1 LAQRANFLFVI
12 TQQHITG
19 LILAGGRGM
28 RMGGVDKGLQTLQG
42 KPMIEHVILRL
53 QPQVDRIM
61 INANQNQDSYREF
74 NVPVWSD
81 AQNDF
86 AGPLAGM
93 QAGLM
98 HCETPYLL
106 TVPCDTPIL
115 PINLVAQLASALEQ
129 SEADIAVANTK
140 EGERIHR
147 QPVFCLMKKT
157 VLNNL
162 NAALE
167 RGVRKVDQWLAENKL
182 VDVVFDDEAAFAN
195 INTLEEL
202 QRIESDA

>member
-1 LAQRANFLFVI
+1 MAQRANFIIVI

-28 RMGGVDKGLQTLQG
+28 RMGGVDKGLQTLQDQ
-42 KPMIEHVILRL
+42 PMIAHVIHRL
-53 QPQVDRIM
+53 HLQVDRIM
-61 INANQNQDSYREF
+61 INANQNLDRYRVF
-74 NVPVWSD
+74 NFPVWPD
-81 AQNDF
+81 EKNDY

-93 QAGLM
+93 QAGLL
-98 HCETPYLL
+98 HCATPYML
-106 TVPCDTPIL
+106 TVPCDTPML
-115 PINLVAQLASALEQ
+115 ATDLVSKLAMALEQ

-140 EGERIHR
+140 EGDRVHR

-157 VLNNL
+157 VLPNL
-162 NAALE
+162 NSALE
-167 RGVRKVDQWLAENKL
+167 RGVRKVDQWLAENKT

-202 QRIESDA
+202 KHIQLT

>member
-1 LAQRANFLFVI
+1 MI
-12 TQQHITG
+12 EQQFITG
-19 LILAGGRGM
+19 LILAGGRGI

-42 KPMIEHVILRL
+42 KPMVAHVIQRL

-61 INANQNQDSYREF
+61 INANQNQDRYLEF

-81 AQNDF
+81 EENDF

-93 QAGLM
+93 QAGLI
-98 HCETPYLL
+98 HCETPYML
-106 TVPCDTPIL
+106 TVPCDTPML
-115 PINLVAQLASALEQ
+115 ASDLVAKLVNALEQ
-129 SEADIAVANTK
+129 SEADIAVANTI
-140 EGERIHR
+140 EGDRVYR

-157 VLNNL
+157 VLTNL
-162 NAALE
+162 TAALE

-202 QRIESDA
+202 NHIQLT

>member
-1 LAQRANFLFVI
+1 MI

-42 KPMIEHVILRL
+42 KPMIAHVIQRL

-61 INANQNQDSYREF
+61 INANQNLDRYREF
-74 NVPVWSD
+74 NFPVWSD
-81 AQNDF
+81 EKNDY

-93 QAGLM
+93 QAGLI
-98 HCETPYLL
+98 HCETAYML
-106 TVPCDTPIL
+106 TVPCDTPVL
-115 PINLVAQLASALEQ
+115 PTDLVTELATALEK
-129 SEADIAVANTK
+129 STADIAVANTK
-140 EGERIHR
+140 QHDRIQR

-157 VLNNL
+157 VLTDL
-162 NAALE
+162 TTALE
-167 RGVRKVDQWLAENKL
+167 RGVRKVDLWLAEKNV

-202 QRIESDA
+202 NHIQLT

>member
-1 LAQRANFLFVI
+1 MVI
-12 TQQHITG
+12 AKQFITG

-42 KPMIEHVILRL
+42 KPMVAHVILRL

-61 INANQNQDSYREF
+61 INANQNQDRYREF

-81 AQNDF
+81 EENNY

-93 QAGLM
+93 QAGLI
-98 HCETPYLL
+98 HCETAYML
-106 TVPCDTPIL
+106 TVPCDTPML
-115 PINLVAQLASALEQ
+115 ASDLVAQLVHALEQ

-140 EGERIHR
+140 EGDRVYR

-157 VLNNL
+157 VLINL
-162 NAALE
+162 NSALE
-167 RGVRKVDQWLAENKL
+167 RGVRKVDQWLAENKI
-182 VDVVFDDEAAFAN
+182 VDVVFNDEAAFAN

-202 QRIESDA
+202 QRIESHA

>member
-1 LAQRANFLFVI
+1 VI

-42 KPMIEHVILRL
+42 KPMIMHVMQRL

-61 INANQNQDSYREF
+61 INANQNLNRYREF
-74 NVPVWSD
+74 SFPVWSD
-81 AQNDF
+81 EKNDY

-93 QAGLM
+93 QAGLI
-98 HCETPYLL
+98 HCETAYML
-106 TVPCDTPIL
+106 TVPCDTPML
-115 PINLVAQLASALEQ
+115 PTDLVTQLATALEK
-129 SEADIAVANTK
+129 STADIAVANTK
-140 EGERIHR
+140 QHDRIQR

-157 VLNNL
+157 VLTDL
-162 NAALE
+162 TAALE
-167 RGVRKVDQWLAENKL
+167 RGVRKVDLWLAEKNV
-182 VDVVFDDEAAFAN
+182 VDVVFDDETAFAN

-202 QRIESDA
+202 NHIQLT

>member
-1 LAQRANFLFVI
+1 MI

-42 KPMIEHVILRL
+42 KPMIAHVIQRL

-61 INANQNQDSYREF
+61 INANQNLDRYRDF
-74 NVPVWSD
+74 SFPVWSD
-81 AQNDF
+81 EKNDY

-93 QAGLM
+93 QAGLI
-98 HCETPYLL
+98 HCETAYML
-106 TVPCDTPIL
+106 TVPCDTPVL
-115 PINLVAQLASALEQ
+115 PTDLVTELATALEK
-129 SEADIAVANTK
+129 STADIAVANTK
-140 EGERIHR
+140 QHDRIQR

-157 VLNNL
+157 VLTDL
-162 NAALE
+162 TAALE
-167 RGVRKVDQWLAENKL
+167 RGVRKVDLWLAEKNV

-202 QRIESDA
+202 NHIQLT

>member
-1 LAQRANFLFVI
+1 VI

-42 KPMIEHVILRL
+42 KPMIAHVIQRL

-61 INANQNQDSYREF
+61 INANQNLDRYREF
-74 NVPVWSD
+74 NFPVWSD
-81 AQNDF
+81 EKNDY

-93 QAGLM
+93 QAGLI
-98 HCETPYLL
+98 HCETAYML
-106 TVPCDTPIL
+106 TVPCDTPML
-115 PINLVAQLASALEQ
+115 PTDLVTQLATALEK
-129 SEADIAVANTK
+129 STADIAVANTK
-140 EGERIHR
+140 QHDRIHR

-157 VLNNL
+157 VLTDL
-162 NAALE
+162 TTALE
-167 RGVRKVDQWLAENKL
+167 RGVRKVDLWLAEKKL

-202 QRIESDA
+202 NHIQLT

>member
-1 LAQRANFLFVI
+1 VI

-42 KPMIEHVILRL
+42 KPMIMHVMQRL

-61 INANQNQDSYREF
+61 INANQNLDRYRDF
-74 NVPVWSD
+74 IFPVWSD
-81 AQNDF
+81 EKNDY

-93 QAGLM
+93 QAGLI
-98 HCETPYLL
+98 HCETPYML

-115 PINLVAQLASALEQ
+115 PTDLVRQLATALEQ
-129 SEADIAVANTK
+129 STADIAVANTK
-140 EGERIHR
+140 QHDRIQR

-157 VLNNL
+157 VLTDL
-162 NAALE
+162 TTALE
-167 RGVRKVDQWLAENKL
+167 RGVRKVDLWLAEKNV

-202 QRIESDA
+202 NHIQLT

>member
-1 LAQRANFLFVI
+1 MI

-42 KPMIEHVILRL
+42 KPMIAHVIQRL

-61 INANQNQDSYREF
+61 INANQNLDRYREF
-74 NVPVWSD
+74 NFPVWSD
-81 AQNDF
+81 EKNDY

-93 QAGLM
+93 QAGLI
-98 HCETPYLL
+98 HCETAYML
-106 TVPCDTPIL
+106 TVPCDTPML
-115 PINLVAQLASALEQ
+115 PTDLVTQLATALEK
-129 SEADIAVANTK
+129 STADIAVANTK
-140 EGERIHR
+140 QHDRINR

-157 VLNNL
+157 VLTDL
-162 NAALE
+162 TTALE
-167 RGVRKVDQWLAENKL
+167 RGVRKVDLWLAEKNV
-182 VDVVFDDEAAFAN
+182 VDVVFDDETAFAN

-202 QRIESDA
+202 NHIQLT

>member
-1 LAQRANFLFVI
+1 VI

-42 KPMIEHVILRL
+42 KPMIAHVIQRL

-61 INANQNQDSYREF
+61 INANQNLDRYREF
-74 NVPVWSD
+74 SFPVCAD
-81 AQNDF
+81 EKNDYT
-86 AGPLAGM
+86 GPLAGM
-93 QAGLM
+93 QAGLI
-98 HCETPYLL
+98 HCETAYML
-106 TVPCDTPIL
+106 TVPCDTPML
-115 PINLVAQLASALEQ
+115 PTDLVTQLATALEK
-129 SEADIAVANTK
+129 STADIAVANTK
-140 EGERIHR
+140 QHDLIQR

-157 VLNNL
+157 VLTDL
-162 NAALE
+162 TTALE
-167 RGVRKVDQWLAENKL
+167 RGVRKVDLWLAEKKL

-202 QRIESDA
+202 NHIQLT

>member
-1 LAQRANFLFVI
+1 MI

-42 KPMIEHVILRL
+42 KPMIAHVIQRL

-61 INANQNQDSYREF
+61 INANQNLDRYREF
-74 NVPVWSD
+74 NFPVWSD
-81 AQNDF
+81 EKNDY

-93 QAGLM
+93 QAGLI
-98 HCETPYLL
+98 HCETAYML
-106 TVPCDTPIL
+106 TVPCDTPML
-115 PINLVAQLASALEQ
+115 PTDLVTQLATALEK
-129 SEADIAVANTK
+129 STADIAVANTK
-140 EGERIHR
+140 QHDRIHR

-157 VLNNL
+157 VLTDL
-162 NAALE
+162 TTALE
-167 RGVRKVDQWLAENKL
+167 RGVRKVDLWLAEKKL
-182 VDVVFDDEAAFAN
+182 VDVMFDDEAAFAN

-202 QRIESDA
+202 NHIQLT

>member
-1 LAQRANFLFVI
+1 MI

-42 KPMIEHVILRL
+42 KPMIAHVIQRL

-61 INANQNQDSYREF
+61 INANQNLDRYREF
-74 NVPVWSD
+74 NFLVWSD
-81 AQNDF
+81 EKNDY

-93 QAGLM
+93 QAGLI
-98 HCETPYLL
+98 HCETAYML
-106 TVPCDTPIL
+106 TVPCDTPML
-115 PINLVAQLASALEQ
+115 PTDLVTQLATALEK
-129 SEADIAVANTK
+129 STADIAVANTK
-140 EGERIHR
+140 QHDLIQR

-157 VLNNL
+157 VLIDL
-162 NAALE
+162 TAALE
-167 RGVRKVDQWLAENKL
+167 RGVRKVDLWLVEKKL
-182 VDVVFDDEAAFAN
+182 VDVVFEDEAAFAN

-202 QRIESDA
+202 NHIQLT

>member
-1 LAQRANFLFVI
+1 
-12 TQQHITG
+12 
-19 LILAGGRGM
+19 M

-42 KPMIEHVILRL
+42 KPMIAHVILRL

-61 INANQNQDSYREF
+61 INANQNQDRYREF

-81 AQNDF
+81 EENNF

-93 QAGLM
+93 QAGLI
-98 HCETPYLL
+98 HCETTYLL
-106 TVPCDTPIL
+106 TVPCDTPVL
-115 PINLVAQLASALEQ
+115 PTDLVARLATALDQ
-129 SEADIAVANTK
+129 SKADIAVANTK
-140 EGERIHR
+140 HNDLIQR

-157 VLNNL
+157 VLTNL
-162 NAALE
+162 TAALE

-182 VDVVFDDEAAFAN
+182 VDVVFDEEAAFAN

-202 QRIESDA
+202 KHIQLT

>member
-1 LAQRANFLFVI
+1 VI

-42 KPMIEHVILRL
+42 KPMIAHVIQRL

-61 INANQNQDSYREF
+61 INANQNLDRYREF
-74 NVPVWSD
+74 NFPVWSD
-81 AQNDF
+81 EKNDY

-93 QAGLM
+93 QAGLI
-98 HCETPYLL
+98 HCETAYML
-106 TVPCDTPIL
+106 TVPCDTPML
-115 PINLVAQLASALEQ
+115 PTDLVTQLATALEK
-129 SEADIAVANTK
+129 STADIAVANTK
-140 EGERIHR
+140 QHDRIHR

-157 VLNNL
+157 VLTDL
-162 NAALE
+162 TTALE
-167 RGVRKVDQWLAENKL
+167 RGLRKVDLWLAEKNL

-202 QRIESDA
+202 NHIQLT

>member
-1 LAQRANFLFVI
+1 VI

-42 KPMIEHVILRL
+42 KPMIMHVMQRL

-61 INANQNQDSYREF
+61 INANQNLDRYRDF
-74 NVPVWSD
+74 SFPVWSD
-81 AQNDF
+81 EKNDY

-93 QAGLM
+93 QAGLI
-98 HCETPYLL
+98 HCETPYML

-115 PINLVAQLASALEQ
+115 PTDLVRQLATALEQ
-129 SEADIAVANTK
+129 STADIAVANTK
-140 EGERIHR
+140 QHDRIQR

-157 VLNNL
+157 VLTDL
-162 NAALE
+162 TTALE
-167 RGVRKVDQWLAENKL
+167 RGVRKVDLWLAEKNV

-202 QRIESDA
+202 NHIQLT

>member
-1 LAQRANFLFVI
+1 MI

-42 KPMIEHVILRL
+42 KPMIMHVMQRL

-61 INANQNQDSYREF
+61 INANQNLDRYREF
-74 NVPVWSD
+74 SFPVWSD
-81 AQNDF
+81 EKNDY

-93 QAGLM
+93 QAGLI
-98 HCETPYLL
+98 HCETAYML
-106 TVPCDTPIL
+106 TVPCDTPVL
-115 PINLVAQLASALEQ
+115 PTDLVTELATALEQ
-129 SEADIAVANTK
+129 STADIAVANTK
-140 EGERIHR
+140 QHDRIQR

-157 VLNNL
+157 VLTDL
-162 NAALE
+162 TTALE
-167 RGVRKVDQWLAENKL
+167 RGVRKVDLWLAEKNV

-202 QRIESDA
+202 NHIQLT

>member
-1 LAQRANFLFVI
+1 MI

-42 KPMIEHVILRL
+42 KPMIAHVIQRL

-61 INANQNQDSYREF
+61 INANQNLDRYREF
-74 NVPVWSD
+74 NFPVWSD
-81 AQNDF
+81 EKNDY

-93 QAGLM
+93 QAGLI
-98 HCETPYLL
+98 HCETAYML
-106 TVPCDTPIL
+106 TVPCDTPML
-115 PINLVAQLASALEQ
+115 PTDLVTQLATALEK
-129 SEADIAVANTK
+129 STADIAVANTK
-140 EGERIHR
+140 QHDRINR

-157 VLNNL
+157 VLTDL
-162 NAALE
+162 TAALE
-167 RGVRKVDQWLAENKL
+167 RGVRKVDLWLAEKNV
-182 VDVVFDDEAAFAN
+182 VDVVFDDETAFAN

-202 QRIESDA
+202 NHIQLT

>member
-1 LAQRANFLFVI
+1 MI

-42 KPMIEHVILRL
+42 KPMIAHVIQIL

-61 INANQNQDSYREF
+61 INANQNHERYREF
-74 NVPVWSD
+74 NFPVWSD
-81 AQNDF
+81 EKNDY

-93 QAGLM
+93 QAGLI
-98 HCETPYLL
+98 HCETAYML
-106 TVPCDTPIL
+106 TVPCDTPML
-115 PINLVAQLASALEQ
+115 PTDLVTQLATALEK
-129 SEADIAVANTK
+129 STADIAVANTK
-140 EGERIHR
+140 QHDLIQR

-157 VLNNL
+157 VLTDL
-162 NAALE
+162 TTALE
-167 RGVRKVDQWLAENKL
+167 RGVRKVDLWLAEKKL

-202 QRIESDA
+202 NHIQLT